1 MENKVVKKVSK
12 PPFISVVIPAYN
24 EQKNIVGTL
33 KKVEMFLNSF
43 KKSYEILVMDD
54 GSSDSTYEVAKT
66 FSKTNSKILVTLLPH
81 KGKANAVIQGLRK
94 AKGKYI
100 LFSDA
105 DLATPIEEIKKLL
118 HYITDQKFDI
128 SIGSREGVGAVRK
141 DEPLYRHIMGRVFNY
156 LVQIILFKGIQD
168 TQCGFKLFTNES
180 AKTIIKKMKLY
191 SNAPE
196 ITVPKVTAFDTE
208 ILFLA
213 KKLGYKVKSV
223 PVEWQYVETTRVS
236 AWRDSL
242 QNFLDVLNVWINDK
256 KGLYD

>member
-1 MENKVVKKVSK
+1 MESKVVKKSSK
-12 PPFISVVIPAYN
+12 QSYISVVIPAFN
-24 EQKNIVGTL
+24 EEKNILSTL
-33 KKVEMFLNSF
+33 KKVESFLINY

-54 GSSDSTYEVAKT
+54 GSTDATVSIATT
-66 FSKTNSKILVTLLPH
+66 FANTNPKIKIVPLIH
-81 KGKANAVIQGLRK
+81 KGKANAVIQGLKK
-94 AKGKYI
+94 AQGKYI

-105 DLATPIEEIKKLL
+105 DLATPIEELKKLL
-118 HYITDQKFDI
+118 HYITDQKYDI

-141 DEPLYRHIMGRVFNY
+141 DEPLYRHIMGRIFNY
-156 LVQIILFKGIQD
+156 LVQIVLIKGIND
-168 TQCGFKLFTNES
+168 TQCGFKLFTYES

-191 SNAPE
+191 SDAPE
-196 ITVPKVTAFDTE
+196 IKVAKVTAFDTE

-223 PVEWQYVETTRVS
+223 PVEWQYVETVRVS

-242 QNFLDVLNVWINDK
+242 QNFLDVVNVWINDK